1 MDIGQSSDGSVP
13 GERELYIRFLD
24 EGRVRCGEGV
34 QIAGI
39 FREIRL
45 MISGN
50 GEPVAALILRMP
62 GMALQPVEGDMVPAP
77 QGEELLP
84 EIRVLD
90 LGEPFPFPVEKPAL
104 GDGFDHIR

>member
-1 MDIGQSSDGSVP
+1 M
-13 GERELYIRFLD
+13 LYIRFLD

-45 MISGN
+45 MIGGN
-50 GEPVAALILRMP
+50 GEAVAALILWMP
-62 GMALQPVEGDMVPAP
+62 GMAFEPMERDMVPAP
-77 QGEELLP
+77 QGKEFLP

-90 LGEPFPFPVEKPAL
+90 LGESFPFPVEKPAL

>member
-1 MDIGQSSDGSVP
+1 MDSRRTDEAVSGKRV
-13 GERELYIRFLD
+13 LNIRFLD

-45 MISGN
+45 MIGGD

-90 LGEPFPFPVEKPAL
+90 LGESFPLPVEKPAL